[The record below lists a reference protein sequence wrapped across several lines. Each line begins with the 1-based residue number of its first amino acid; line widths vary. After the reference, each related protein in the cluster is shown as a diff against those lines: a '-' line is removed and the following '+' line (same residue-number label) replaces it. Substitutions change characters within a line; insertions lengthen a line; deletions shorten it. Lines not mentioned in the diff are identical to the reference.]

1 MAIHYAQPAKSRRP
15 LLLGIGGGLAG
26 LCVLCSLIAYLVPK
40 DDKREPQ
47 HEQQPVVPVAVTPTA
62 TALPATTTAA
72 ATQAAVTTPSA
83 VVITTTAAA
92 PPPPPP
98 PPKTT
103 KAAPPPPAE
112 TEDND
117 VYYKNCTEAKKAGAA
132 PLYRGEPGYRS
143 ALDRDGDG
151 VACET

>member
-1 MAIHYAQPAKSRRP
+1 MATHFAQPAKSRRP
-15 LLLGIGGGLAG
+15 LLIGIGGGLAG
-26 LCVLCSLIAYLVPK
+26 LCVLCSCIAYLVPK
-40 DDKREPQ
+40 DKNQETPQ

-72 ATQAAVTTPSA
+72 TQAVVTTPPA
-83 VVITTTAAA
+83 VVVTTTAAA

-98 PPKTT
+98 APKTT
-103 KAAPPPPAE
+103 KAAPPPP

-117 VYYKNCTEAKKAGAA
+117 VYYKNCTEARQAGAA
-132 PLYRGEPGYRS
+132 PLYVGEPGYRK